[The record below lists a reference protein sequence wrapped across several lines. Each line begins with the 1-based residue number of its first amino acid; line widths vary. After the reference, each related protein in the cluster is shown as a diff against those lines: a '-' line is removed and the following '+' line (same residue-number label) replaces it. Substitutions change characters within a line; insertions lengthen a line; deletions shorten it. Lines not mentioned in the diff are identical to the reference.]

1 MQLGE
6 LLKLVH
12 RFVVF
17 PFFRAVR
24 RVEVARSLLEHAD
37 GKSFEGSGVI
47 KDGRAAD
54 LTAVVDRAKDLD
66 DELFEEDVRG
76 VLNKGANGRDKK
88 IAGAATRLLQ
98 AFEKSWNGGGA
109 APKKDAVAPAPPAPK
124 RPASKSNGAS
134 GKAAAAAAAKDVSEK
149 EKRALVEKLAGL
161 TAKAL
166 VEALHV
172 AKTAQPDLDV
182 GLDPEKIVLPIDD
195 MSNDCLNSLIAFC
208 ANK

>member
-1 MQLGE
+1 VSCSSWFDRSSSSL
-6 LLKLVH
+6 
-12 RFVVF
+12 
-17 PFFRAVR
+17 FFRAAR

-54 LTAVVDRAKDLD
+54 LAAVVDRAKDLD

-76 VLNKGANGRDKK
+76 VLNKGASGRDKK
-88 IAGAATRLLQ
+88 IAGAANRLLLV
-98 AFEKSWNGGGA
+98 FEKSWNGAAKKEVVAA
-109 APKKDAVAPAPPAPK
+109 APSAPK
-124 RPASKSNGAS
+124 RAASKSNGVG
-134 GKAAAAAAAKDVSEK
+134 GKAATKEVSEK

-172 AKTAQPDLDV
+172 AKAAQPDLDV
-182 GLDPEKIVLPIDD
+182 GLDPEKIVLPVDD